1 MLSFE
6 GGFSFHMCRGQLK
19 KKKNNLLRDENYSMK
34 PKGFSIAP
42 GILSMASSMYVS
54 DGGNADAE
62 ICTLIV

>member
-1 MLSFE
+1 
-6 GGFSFHMCRGQLK
+6 
-19 KKKNNLLRDENYSMK
+19 MK